1 MISSEIAEW
10 TEDTNWIRNPNARLI
25 SVVLN
30 SGGATG
36 GLSLLKRGPLVCM
49 SLGKQTKLLGNVVTV
64 IVFQILLI

>member
-10 TEDTNWIRNPNARLI
+10 TEDTNWIPSPQARLI

-36 GLSLLKRGPLVCM
+36 SSPFLKMGPLVCM
-49 SLGKQTKLLGNVVTV
+49 SLGK
-64 IVFQILLI
+64 